1 MTDNRDDVPSADQ
14 APAERPSEPVFN
26 LPGLLVITLVLLA
39 VVYLVGEYLLSDDG
53 YAWYLFTF
61 GFIPMRYVVPF
72 SQQGMEWLW
81 TPITYSLMHGSTMH
95 IVFNGLWLAA
105 FGTPV
110 MRRIGAVRFIL
121 LWCLSAAASAFGHAA
136 LNWHDM
142 TVLIGASGVVSALM
156 GAACRFA
163 FPPHGGG
170 FNPALGHLYPRQSII
185 AAFKNRT
192 VVIFTVMWLL
202 GNVLVAV
209 GVPIFGD
216 AAGAIAWDAHIFGF
230 AFGFLLFDLFD
241 PLPRQ
246 KHRL

>member
-1 MTDNRDDVPSADQ
+1 MTDNQDDFHSHEN

-26 LPGLLVITLVLLA
+26 LPGLLLITLGLLA
-39 VVYLVGEYLLSDDG
+39 VVYLVGEYLLSGDG

-61 GFIPMRYVVPF
+61 GFIPMRYVVLF
-72 SQQGMEWLW
+72 SEQGYEWLW
-81 TPITYSLMHGSTMH
+81 TPITYSLMHGSTAH

-110 MRRIGAVRFIL
+110 MRRIGAGRFIL
-121 LWCLSAAASAFGHAA
+121 FWCLSAAVSAFGHAA
-136 LNWHDM
+136 LNWQDI

-163 FPPHGGG
+163 FPPSGAGY
-170 FNPALGHLYPRQSII
+170 NPSLGHLYSRQSIV
-185 AAFKNRT
+185 AALRNRT
-192 VVIFTVMWLL
+192 VVIFTAMWLL
-202 GNVLVAV
+202 GNILVAV

-216 AAGAIAWDAHIFGF
+216 VAGAIAWDAHIFGF
-230 AFGFLLFDLFD
+230 LFGFLLFDLFD

-246 KHRL
+246 IR

>member
-1 MTDNRDDVPSADQ
+1 MTDNQDDFHSHEN

-26 LPGLLVITLVLLA
+26 LPGLLLITLGLLA
-39 VVYLVGEYLLSDDG
+39 VVYLVGEYLLSGDG

-72 SQQGMEWLW
+72 SEQGYEWLW
-81 TPITYSLMHGSTMH
+81 TPITYSLMHGSTAH

-110 MRRIGAVRFIL
+110 MRRIGAGRFIL
-121 LWCLSAAASAFGHAA
+121 FWCLSAAVSAFGHAA
-136 LNWHDM
+136 LNWQDI

-163 FPPHGGG
+163 FPPGGAG
-170 FNPALGHLYPRQSII
+170 YNPSLGHLYPRQSIV
-185 AAFKNRT
+185 AALRNRT
-192 VVIFTVMWLL
+192 VVIFTAMWLL
-202 GNVLVAV
+202 GNILVAV

-216 AAGAIAWDAHIFGF
+216 VAGAIAWDAHIFGF
-230 AFGFLLFDLFD
+230 LFGFLLFDLFD

-246 KHRL
+246 IR

>member
-1 MTDNRDDVPSADQ
+1 MTDNQDDFHSHEN

-26 LPGLLVITLVLLA
+26 LPGLLLITLGLLA
-39 VVYLVGEYLLSDDG
+39 VVYLVGEYLLSGDG

-72 SQQGMEWLW
+72 SEQGYEWLW
-81 TPITYSLMHGSTMH
+81 TPITYSLMHGSTAH

-110 MRRIGAVRFIL
+110 MRRIGAGRFIL
-121 LWCLSAAASAFGHAA
+121 FWCLSAAVSAFGHAA
-136 LNWHDM
+136 LNWQDI

-163 FPPHGGG
+163 FPPSGAGY
-170 FNPALGHLYPRQSII
+170 NPSLGHLYPRQSIV
-185 AAFKNRT
+185 AALRNRT
-192 VVIFTVMWLL
+192 VVIFTAMWLL
-202 GNVLVAV
+202 GNILVAV

-216 AAGAIAWDAHIFGF
+216 VAGAIAWDAHIFGF
-230 AFGFLLFDLFD
+230 LFGFLLFDLFD

-246 KHRL
+246 IR